1 MNLVTSMILRRM
13 RRPFLLLITVYN
25 VAMLGLILIPGVD
38 DQGNVWHMSIFH
50 AFYFVSF
57 TATTIG
63 FGEIPFPLSDAQ
75 RLWATFS
82 IYILVIAWL
91 FAIGKILTLIQDPH
105 FKAAVTM
112 SRFRKNVLS
121 LHEPFYLVCGLGET
135 GYEVVTALTEEHYRA
150 VVIENDSDN
159 LNDVRLNDMREFVPS
174 IIGDAS
180 DAKHLEN
187 AGIKHPKCKGVIA
200 VTSSDET
207 NLKIA
212 LSSKLLHPTVKV
224 VCRSELKEYEENM
237 LSFGTDHVVNPFETF
252 ATIFQMVM
260 RSPSQYLIYDWLTGA
275 PYTKLSDPIYFRY
288 GHWILCG
295 YGRFGKQLYKLLIA
309 EDIDV
314 TVIDPSIDVRDEFE
328 HHHPENKNNFIVGTG
343 IDEKTLKQAGI
354 EASAGIIAG
363 SDNDSNNLSI
373 IMTARAINPDVFAV
387 ARQNIYNN
395 YDLYSATKA
404 NLIMRPRE
412 ITARKIRAVFLNPL
426 LIDFLDKAKEHDEEW
441 ANISI
446 SRMSGVI
453 GNHNPHIW
461 TIDITDSMSPAVTKA
476 LILGRKIYLGHI
488 TQDPASRY
496 LKLRCV
502 PLLHVQ
508 GQNKTMMPDE
518 DTEICIGD
526 KILFCGTRE
535 VKNSMDWT
543 LKVMSSL
550 NYVMTFKNEP
560 ESYVWR
566 ILHRYMHKTERRKS
580 PRR

>member
-13 RRPFLLLITVYN
+13 RRPCIMLIVAYN
-25 VAMLGLILIPGVD
+25 IAILGMIFIPGVD
-38 DQGNVWHMSIFH
+38 DQGNPINMSIFH

-63 FGEIPFPLSDAQ
+63 FGEIPFPLSEAQ
-75 RLWATFS
+75 RLWAVFS

-91 FAIGKILTLIQDPH
+91 YAIGKILTLIQDPH
-105 FKAAVTM
+105 FKAAVTR
-112 SRFRKNVLS
+112 SRFRRNVRS
-121 LHEPFYLVCGLGET
+121 LNEPFYLVCGLGET

-150 VVIENDSDN
+150 VVIENDPDN
-159 LNDVRLNDMREFVPS
+159 LNEARLNEMREYVPS

-180 DAKHLEN
+180 DAKQLEN
-187 AGIKHPKCKGVIA
+187 AGIKHQKCKGVIA
-200 VTSSDET
+200 VTSCDET

-212 LSSKLLHPTVKV
+212 ITSKLLHPDVKV

-237 LSFGTDHVVNPFETF
+237 LSFGTDQIVNPFETF
-252 ATIFQMVM
+252 ATIFQMAM
-260 RSPSQYLIYDWLTGA
+260 HSPSLYLIYDWLTGA

-295 YGRFGKQLYKLLIA
+295 YGRFGKQLYKLLI
-309 EDIDV
+309 EQDIDV
-314 TVIDPSIDVRDEFE
+314 TVIDPSTDVRDEFE
-328 HHHPENKNNFIVGTG
+328 HRHVDHKNNFIVGTG
-343 IDEKTLKQAGI
+343 IDEKTLKKAGI
-354 EASAGIIAG
+354 ESSAGIIAG

-395 YDLYSATKA
+395 YDLYSATNA

-426 LIDFLDKAKEHDEEW
+426 LVIYLKEAKSYDEEW
-441 ANISI
+441 ANIAI
-446 SRMSGVI
+446 SRMSAVI
-453 GNHNPHIW
+453 GNHYPHIW
-461 TIDITDSMSPAVTKA
+461 TVEITDKISPAVAKA
-476 LILGRKIYLGHI
+476 LDLGRGIRLGNI

-496 LKLRCV
+496 LKLKCV
-502 PLLHVQ
+502 ALLHVR
-508 GQNKTMMPDE
+508 GEEKNMMPD
-518 DTEICIGD
+518 DDIDIKIGD

-560 ESYVWR
+560 ESFAWR
-566 ILHRYMHKTERRKS
+566 LLHRYMHKTERRKV
-580 PRR
+580 PR

>member
-25 VAMLGLILIPGVD
+25 VAMLGMMLIPGVD

-63 FGEIPFPLSDAQ
+63 FGEIPFPLSEAQ
-75 RLWATFS
+75 RLWAVFS

-112 SRFRKNVLS
+112 SRFRKNVRS

-159 LNDVRLNDMREFVPS
+159 LNEIRLNDMREYVPS

-180 DAKHLEN
+180 DAKQLEH

-212 LSSKLLHPTVKV
+212 LSSKLLHPNVKV
-224 VCRSELKEYEENM
+224 VCRSNLKEHEENM

-260 RSPSQYLIYDWLTGA
+260 QSPSQYLIYDWLTGA
-275 PYTKLSDPIYFRY
+275 PHSRLSDPIYFRY

-295 YGRFGKQLYKLLIA
+295 YGRFGKQLYNLLIEA
-309 EDIDV
+309 DIDV
-314 TVIDPSIDVRDEFE
+314 TVIDPSFDVRDEFE
-328 HHHPENKNNFIVGTG
+328 HHHADHKNNFIIGTG

-354 EASAGIIAG
+354 ESSAGIIAG

-412 ITARKIRAVFLNPL
+412 ITARKIRAVFLNPML
-426 LIDFLDKAKEHDEEW
+426 VDFLELAKEHDEEW

-461 TIDITDSMSPAVTKA
+461 TVDITDSISPAVTKA
-476 LILGRKIYLGHI
+476 LILGRKVHLGHI
-488 TQDPASRY
+488 TQDPASRH

-502 PLLHVQ
+502 PLLHAR
-508 GQNKTMMPDE
+508 GEKKTMMPGE
-518 DTEICIGD
+518 DTDISIGD

-560 ESYVWR
+560 ESFAWR
-566 ILHRYMHKTERRKS
+566 LLHRHLHKIERRKA
-580 PRR
+580 PR

>member
-13 RRPFLLLITVYN
+13 RTPFILLIGVYN
-25 VAMLGLILIPGVD
+25 IAILGMILIPGID
-38 DQGNVWHMSIFH
+38 DQGNPLHMSIFH

-63 FGEIPFPLSDAQ
+63 FGEIPFPLSEAQ
-75 RLWATFS
+75 RLWAVFS

-91 FAIGKILTLIQDPH
+91 YAIGKILALAQDPH
-105 FKAAVTM
+105 FKAAVTR
-112 SRFRKNVLS
+112 SRFKKNVRS

-135 GYEVVTALTEEHYRA
+135 GHEVVTALTEEHYRA
-150 VVIENDSDN
+150 VVIEKNPDN
-159 LNDVRLNDMREFVPS
+159 LNEIRLNDMREFVPN

-180 DAKHLEN
+180 DAHQLEI
-187 AGIKHPKCKGVIA
+187 AGIRHPKCYGVIA
-200 VTSSDET
+200 VTASDDT

-212 LSSKLLHPTVKV
+212 ITSKLLHPGVKV
-224 VCRSELKEYEENM
+224 VCRSDLKEYEENM
-237 LSFGTDHVVNPFETF
+237 LSFGTDNVVNPFETF

-260 RSPSQYLIYDWLTGA
+260 HSPSLYLINDWLTGA
-275 PYTKLSDPIYFRY
+275 PYTKLSDPVYFRY

-295 YGRFGKQLYKLLIA
+295 YGRFGKQLYRLLTDKGIA
-309 EDIDV
+309 V
-314 TVIDPSIDVRDEFE
+314 TVIDPSTEVRDEFE
-328 HHHPENKNNFIVGTG
+328 HHHVDNKNNFIVGTG
-343 IDEKTLKQAGI
+343 IDEKTLKKAGI
-354 EASAGIIAG
+354 ESSAGIIAG

-373 IMTARAINPDVFAV
+373 IMTARAINPDVFVV

-395 YDLYSATKA
+395 YDLYTATRA

-426 LIDFLDKAKEHDEEW
+426 LVDYLDIATQYDEEW
-441 ANISI
+441 ANIAI
-446 SRMSGVI
+446 SRMSAVI

-461 TIDITDSMSPAVTKA
+461 TVEINEKHAPAVYRA
-476 LILGRKIYLGHI
+476 LKYGRNIHLGHI

-496 LKLRCV
+496 LKLKCV
-502 PLLHVQ
+502 PLMHVR
-508 GQNKTMMPDE
+508 GDEKSMMPE
-518 DTEICIGD
+518 DDIEITEGD
-526 KILFCGTRE
+526 KLLFCGTRE

-560 ESYVWR
+560 ESFAWR
-566 ILHRYMHKTERRKS
+566 ILHRYLHKTERRGAQ
-580 PRR
+580 R

>member
-13 RRPFLLLITVYN
+13 RTPFIMLISAYN
-25 VAMLGLILIPGVD
+25 IAILGMILIPGVD
-38 DQGNVWHMSIFH
+38 DQGNPLPMSIFH

-63 FGEIPFPLSDAQ
+63 FGEIPFPLSEAQ
-75 RLWATFS
+75 RLWAVFS

-91 FAIGKILTLIQDPH
+91 YAIGKILALVQDPH
-105 FKAAVTM
+105 FKAAVTS
-112 SRFRKNVLS
+112 SRFKKNVRN

-135 GYEVVTALTEEHYRA
+135 GHEVVTALTEEHYRA
-150 VVIENDSDN
+150 VVIEKNPNN
-159 LNDVRLNDMREFVPS
+159 LNEIRLNDMREFVPS

-180 DAKHLEN
+180 DAHQLED
-187 AGIKHPKCKGVIA
+187 AGIRHPKCYGVIA
-200 VTSSDET
+200 VTAADDT

-212 LSSKLLHPTVKV
+212 ITSKLLHPGVKV

-237 LSFGTDHVVNPFETF
+237 LSFGTDNVVNQFETF

-260 RSPSQYLIYDWLTGA
+260 HSPSLYLINDWLTGA

-295 YGRFGKQLYKLLIA
+295 YGRFGKQLYRLLI
-309 EDIDV
+309 EQDIEV
-314 TVIDPSIDVRDEFE
+314 TVIDPSVDVRDEFE
-328 HHHPENKNNFIVGTG
+328 HHHGDHKNNFIVGTG
-343 IDEKTLKQAGI
+343 IDEKTLKAAGI
-354 EASAGIIAG
+354 ESSAGIIAG
-363 SDNDSNNLSI
+363 SNNDSNNLSI
-373 IMTARAINPDVFAV
+373 IMTARAINPDVFVV

-426 LIDFLDKAKEHDEEW
+426 LVDYLEIAKEYNDEW
-441 ANISI
+441 ANIAI
-446 SRMSGVI
+446 SRMSAVI

-461 TIDITDSMSPAVTKA
+461 TVEINENQTPAVSKA
-476 LILGRKIYLGHI
+476 LGFGRQIRLGHI

-496 LKLRCV
+496 LKLKCV
-502 PLLHVQ
+502 PLMHVS
-508 GQNKTMMPDE
+508 GDNKAMMPE
-518 DTEICIGD
+518 DDAAIHPGD

-560 ESYVWR
+560 ESFVWR
-566 ILHRYMHKTERRKS
+566 LLHRYLHKTERRQS
-580 PRR
+580 ER

>member
-13 RRPFLLLITVYN
+13 RRPCIMLIIVYN
-25 VAMLGLILIPGVD
+25 IAILGMILIPGLD
-38 DQGNVWHMSIFH
+38 DQGNPWNMSIFH

-63 FGEIPFPLSDAQ
+63 FGEIPFPLSEAQ
-75 RLWATFS
+75 RLWAVFS

-91 FAIGKILTLIQDPH
+91 YAIGKILTLIQDPH
-105 FKAAVTM
+105 FKAAVTS
-112 SRFRKNVLS
+112 SRFKKSVRS
-121 LHEPFYLVCGLGET
+121 LNEPFYLICGLGET

-150 VVIENDSDN
+150 VVIENDPGN
-159 LNDVRLNDMREFVPS
+159 LNEIRLNEMREFVPS

-180 DAKHLEN
+180 DAKQLGD

-200 VTSSDET
+200 VTSCDET

-212 LSSKLLHPTVKV
+212 ITSKLLHPDVKV
-224 VCRSELKEYEENM
+224 VCRSELKEHEENM
-237 LSFGTDHVVNPFETF
+237 LSFGTDQIVNPFETF
-252 ATIFQMVM
+252 ATIFQMAM
-260 RSPSQYLIYDWLTGA
+260 HSPSLYLINDWLTGA

-295 YGRFGKQLYKLLIA
+295 YGRFGKQLYKLLI
-309 EDIDV
+309 EQNIDV
-314 TVIDPSIDVRDEFE
+314 TVIDPSTDIRDEFE
-328 HHHPENKNNFIVGTG
+328 HHHVDHKNNFIVGTG

-354 EASAGIIAG
+354 ETSAGIIAG

-395 YDLYSATKA
+395 YDLYSATNA

-426 LIDFLDKAKEHDEEW
+426 LVDFLKIAKNYDEEW
-441 ANISI
+441 ANIAI
-446 SRMSGVI
+446 SRMSAVI
-453 GNHNPHIW
+453 GNHYPHIW
-461 TIDITDSMSPAVTKA
+461 TVEITDKMSPAIAKA
-476 LILGRKIYLGHI
+476 LHLGRSIRLGNI

-496 LKLRCV
+496 LKLKCV
-502 PLLHVQ
+502 PLLWVR
-508 GQNKTMMPDE
+508 GEELTMMPND
-518 DTEICIGD
+518 DIDIKYGD

-560 ESYVWR
+560 ESLAWR
-566 ILHRYMHKTERRKS
+566 LLHRYLHKTERRKA
-580 PRR
+580 PR

>member
-13 RRPFLLLITVYN
+13 RAPFIMLIAVYN
-25 VAMLGLILIPGVD
+25 IAILGLIFIPGVD
-38 DQGNVWHMSIFH
+38 DQGNPIHMSIFH

-63 FGEIPFPLSDAQ
+63 FGEVPYPLSEAQ
-75 RLWATFS
+75 RLWAVFS

-91 FAIGKILTLIQDPH
+91 YAIGKILTLVQDPH
-105 FKAAVTM
+105 FKAAVTS
-112 SRFRKNVLS
+112 SRFKKNVSS

-150 VVIENDSDN
+150 VVIEKDPNN
-159 LNDVRLNDMREFVPS
+159 LNEIRLNDMREFVPN

-180 DAKHLEN
+180 DAIQLNN

-200 VTSSDET
+200 VTASDDT

-212 LSSKLLHPTVKV
+212 ITSKLLHPGVKV

-237 LSFGTDHVVNPFETF
+237 LSFGTDNVVNPFETF

-260 RSPSQYLIYDWLTGA
+260 HSPSLYLINDWLTGA
-275 PYTKLSDPIYFRY
+275 PNTKLSDPIYFRY

-295 YGRFGKQLYKLLIA
+295 YGRFGKQLYQLLIDQ
-309 EDIDV
+309 DIKV

-328 HHHPENKNNFIVGTG
+328 HHHVEHKNNFILGTG
-343 IDEKTLKQAGI
+343 IDEKTLKKAGI
-354 EASAGIIAG
+354 ESSAGVIAG
-363 SDNDSNNLSI
+363 SNNDSNNLSI
-373 IMTARAINPDVFAV
+373 IMTARAINPDVFVV

-395 YDLYSATKA
+395 YDLYTATQA

-426 LIDFLDKAKEHDEEW
+426 LVDYLKTAQLFDEEW
-441 ANISI
+441 ANIAI
-446 SRMSGVI
+446 SRMSAVL

-461 TIDITDSMSPAVTKA
+461 TVEINDNQSPAICIA
-476 LILGRKIYLGHI
+476 LDLGRSINLGHI

-496 LKLRCV
+496 LKLKCV
-502 PLLHVQ
+502 ALMHVRESE
-508 GQNKTMMPDE
+508 KIMMPE
-518 DTEICIGD
+518 DDNNIQRGD
-526 KILFCGTRE
+526 KLLFCGTRE

-560 ESYVWR
+560 ESFAWR
-566 ILHRYMHKTERRKS
+566 LLHRYLHKTERRKTA
-580 PRR
+580 R

>member
-13 RRPFLLLITVYN
+13 RRPFILLISVYN
-25 VAMLGLILIPGVD
+25 IAMLGLILIPGVD

-63 FGEIPFPLSDAQ
+63 FGEIPYPLSEAQ
-75 RLWATFS
+75 RLWAVFS
-82 IYILVIAWL
+82 MYILVIAWL
-91 FAIGKILTLIQDPH
+91 YAIGKILTLIQDPH
-105 FKAAVTM
+105 FKAAVTS
-112 SRFRKNVLS
+112 SRFRKNVKS

-150 VVIENDSDN
+150 VVIENNPDN
-159 LNDVRLNDMREFVPS
+159 LNEIRLNEMREFVPS
-174 IIGDAS
+174 IIGDAA
-180 DAKHLEN
+180 DAKQLEY

-200 VTSSDET
+200 VTSSDEI

-212 LSSKLLHPTVKV
+212 LSSKLLHRNVKV

-237 LSFGTDHVVNPFETF
+237 LSFGTDQVVNPFETF

-260 RSPSQYLIYDWLTGA
+260 HSPSLYLIYDWLTGA
-275 PYTKLSDPIYFRY
+275 PYTKLSDPIYFRF

-295 YGRFGKQLYKLLIA
+295 YGRFGKQLYKLLIE

-328 HHHPENKNNFIVGTG
+328 HHHSGHKNNFIVGTG

-354 EASAGIIAG
+354 ESSAGIIAG
-363 SDNDSNNLSI
+363 SNNDSNNLSI

-426 LIDFLDKAKEHDEEW
+426 LVDYLKRAKNHDEEW

-446 SRMSGVI
+446 SRMSAVI

-461 TIDITDSMSPAVTKA
+461 TIDITDSQSPAVSKA
-476 LILGRKIYLGHI
+476 LSLGRSIVLGHI
-488 TQDPASRY
+488 TQDPASRH
-496 LKLRCV
+496 LKLKCV
-502 PLLHVQ
+502 PLLHVR
-508 GQNKTMMPDE
+508 GEEKTMMPD
-518 DTEICIGD
+518 DNIDIRIGD
-526 KILFCGTRE
+526 KILICGTRE

-550 NYVMTFKNEP
+550 NYVMTFRNEP

-566 ILHRYMHKTERRKS
+566 LFYRYLHKTERRKTQ
-580 PRR
+580 R

>member
-13 RRPFLLLITVYN
+13 RRPFILLISVYN
-25 VAMLGLILIPGVD
+25 IAILGLILIPGVD
-38 DQGNVWHMSIFH
+38 DQGNLWHMSIFH

-63 FGEIPFPLSDAQ
+63 FGEIPYPFSEAQ
-75 RLWATFS
+75 RLWAVFS
-82 IYILVIAWL
+82 MYILVIAWL
-91 FAIGKILTLIQDPH
+91 YAIGRILTLIQDPH
-105 FKAAVTM
+105 FKAAVTS
-112 SRFRKNVLS
+112 SRFRKNVKS

-150 VVIENDSDN
+150 VVIENNPDN
-159 LNDVRLNDMREFVPS
+159 LNEIRLNEMREFVPS
-174 IIGDAS
+174 IIGDAA
-180 DAKHLEN
+180 DAKQLEH

-200 VTSSDET
+200 VTSSDEI

-212 LSSKLLHPTVKV
+212 LSSKLLHRNVKV

-237 LSFGTDHVVNPFETF
+237 LSFGTDQVVNPFETF

-260 RSPSQYLIYDWLTGA
+260 HSPSLYLIYDWLTGA

-295 YGRFGKQLYKLLIA
+295 YGRFGKQLYKLLIE

-328 HHHPENKNNFIVGTG
+328 HHHSDHKNNFIVGTG

-354 EASAGIIAG
+354 ESSAGIIAG

-426 LIDFLDKAKEHDEEW
+426 LVDYLKRAKDHDEEW

-446 SRMSGVI
+446 SRMSAVI

-461 TIDITDSMSPAVTKA
+461 TVDITDSLSPAVTEA
-476 LILGRKIYLGHI
+476 LKLGRSIHLGHI
-488 TQDPASRY
+488 TQDPASRH

-502 PLLHVQ
+502 PLLHVR
-508 GQNKTMMPDE
+508 GEEKIMMPVD
-518 DTEICIGD
+518 DIDIRVGD

-550 NYVMTFKNEP
+550 NYVMTFRNEP
-560 ESYVWR
+560 ESYAWR
-566 ILHRYMHKTERRKS
+566 LLYRYLHKTERRKTQ
-580 PRR
+580 R

>member
-13 RRPFLLLITVYN
+13 RTPFIMLIGVYN
-25 VAMLGLILIPGVD
+25 VAILGMILIPGID
-38 DQGNVWHMSIFH
+38 DQGNPIYMSIFH

-63 FGEIPFPLSDAQ
+63 FGEVPYPLSEAQ
-75 RLWATFS
+75 RLWAIFS

-91 FAIGKILTLIQDPH
+91 YAIGKILTLVQDPH
-105 FKAAVTM
+105 FKAAVTH
-112 SRFRKNVLS
+112 SRFKKNVRA

-135 GYEVVTALTEEHYRA
+135 GHEVVTALTEEHYRA
-150 VVIENDSDN
+150 VVIEKDPNN
-159 LNDVRLNDMREFVPS
+159 LNEIRLNDMREYVPN

-180 DAKHLEN
+180 DAHQLED
-187 AGIKHPKCKGVIA
+187 AGIRHPKCYGVIA
-200 VTSSDET
+200 VTAADDT

-212 LSSKLLHPTVKV
+212 ITSKLLHPGVKV

-237 LSFGTDHVVNPFETF
+237 LSFGTDNIVNPFETF

-260 RSPSQYLIYDWLTGA
+260 HSPSLYLIYDWLTGA

-295 YGRFGKQLYKLLIA
+295 YGRFGKQLYQLLI
-309 EDIDV
+309 EQDIQV
-314 TVIDPSIDVRDEFE
+314 TVIDPSVDVRDEFE
-328 HHHPENKNNFIVGTG
+328 HHHVENKGNFIVGTG
-343 IDEKTLKQAGI
+343 IDEKMLKAAGI
-354 EASAGIIAG
+354 ESSAGIIAG

-373 IMTARAINPDVFAV
+373 IMTARAINPDVFVV

-395 YDLYSATKA
+395 YDLYTATKA

-426 LIDFLDKAKEHDEEW
+426 LVDYLKFAKEFSEEW
-441 ANISI
+441 ANIAI
-446 SRMSGVI
+446 SRMSAVI

-461 TIDITDSMSPAVTKA
+461 TIEIGETQAPAVSTA
-476 LILGRKIYLGHI
+476 LSFGRRILLGNI

-496 LKLRCV
+496 LKLKCV
-502 PLLHVQ
+502 PLMHVRD
-508 GQNKTMMPDE
+508 KEKVMMPE
-518 DTEICIGD
+518 DDIEIRQGD
-526 KILFCGTRE
+526 RILFCGTRE

-560 ESYVWR
+560 ESFAWR
-566 ILHRYMHKTERRKS
+566 LLHRYLHKTERRQT
-580 PRR
+580 PR

>member
-13 RRPFLLLITVYN
+13 RTPFILLITVYN
-25 VAMLGLILIPGVD
+25 VAILGMILMPGID
-38 DQGNVWHMSIFH
+38 DQGNPWHMSIFH

-63 FGEIPFPLSDAQ
+63 FGEIPYPLSEAQ
-75 RLWATFS
+75 RLWAVFS

-91 FAIGKILTLIQDPH
+91 YAIGKILTLIQDPH
-105 FKAAVTM
+105 FKAAVTS
-112 SRFRKNVLS
+112 SRFRKNVRS
-121 LHEPFYLVCGLGET
+121 IHEPFYLVCGLGET
-135 GYEVVTALTEEHYRA
+135 GHEVVTALTEEHYRA
-150 VVIENDSDN
+150 VVIENNPNN
-159 LNDVRLNDMREFVPS
+159 LNEIRLNEMREFVPS

-180 DAKHLEN
+180 DARQLEH
-187 AGIKHPKCKGVIA
+187 AGIKHSKCKGVIA

-212 LSSKLLHPTVKV
+212 ITSKLLHPDVKV

-237 LSFGTDHVVNPFETF
+237 LSFGTDQIVNPFETF

-260 RSPSQYLIYDWLTGA
+260 HSPSLYLIYDWLTGA
-275 PYTKLSDPIYFRY
+275 PNTKLSDPIYFRF

-295 YGRFGKQLYKLLIA
+295 YGRFGKQLYQLLTDQGI
-309 EDIDV
+309 EV
-314 TVIDPSIDVRDEFE
+314 TVIDPSNEVRDEFE
-328 HHHPENKNNFIVGTG
+328 HHHVENKKNFIVGTG
-343 IDEKTLKQAGI
+343 IDEQTLKEAGI
-354 EASAGIIAG
+354 ETSAGIIAG

-373 IMTARAINPDVFAV
+373 IMTARAINPDVFVV
-387 ARQNIYNN
+387 ARQNVYNN
-395 YDLYSATKA
+395 YDLYTATKA

-426 LIDFLDKAKEHDEEW
+426 LVDYLKIAKSHDEEW
-441 ANISI
+441 ANIAI
-446 SRMSGVI
+446 SRMSAVI

-461 TIDITDSMSPAVTKA
+461 TVEITDKLSPAIAKA
-476 LILGRKIYLGHI
+476 LKLGRNIKLGHI

-496 LKLRCV
+496 IKLKCV
-502 PLLHVQ
+502 PLLHVR
-508 GQNKTMMPDE
+508 KKEKIMMPE
-518 DTEICIGD
+518 DDIDILYGD
-526 KILFCGTRE
+526 RILFCGTRE

-560 ESYVWR
+560 ESFVWR
-566 ILHRYMHKTERRKS
+566 IIHRYLHKTERRKS
-580 PRR
+580 AR

>member
-25 VAMLGLILIPGVD
+25 VAMLGMILIPGVD
-38 DQGNVWHMSIFH
+38 DQGNTWHMSIFH

-63 FGEIPFPLSDAQ
+63 FGEIPYPLSDAQ
-75 RLWATFS
+75 RLWAVFS

-112 SRFRKNVLS
+112 TRFRKNVLS

-135 GYEVVTALTEEHYRA
+135 GYEVVAALTEEHYRT
-150 VVIENDSDN
+150 VVIESDSSN
-159 LNDVRLNDMREFVPS
+159 LNEIRLNDMREFVPS

-180 DAKHLEN
+180 DAKQLEN

-212 LSSKLLHPTVKV
+212 LCSKLLHPNVKV

-275 PYTKLSDPIYFRY
+275 PHTRLSDPIYFRY

-295 YGRFGKQLYKLLIA
+295 YGRFGKELYQLLIN

-328 HHHPENKNNFIVGTG
+328 HHHAELKNNFIIGTG

-354 EASAGIIAG
+354 ETSAGIIAG

-426 LIDFLDKAKEHDEEW
+426 LVDFLKIAKDYDEEW
-441 ANISI
+441 SNISI

-461 TIDITDSMSPAVTKA
+461 TVEITDSMSPAVTKA
-476 LILGRKIYLGHI
+476 LILGRKIHLGHI

-502 PLLHVQ
+502 PLLHVH
-508 GQNKTMMPDE
+508 GDKNIMMPDE
-518 DTEICIGD
+518 DTEIAIGD

-560 ESYVWR
+560 ESYAWR
-566 ILHRYMHKTERRKS
+566 ILHRYLHKTERRKT
-580 PRR
+580 PR

>member
-1 MNLVTSMILRRM
+1 MNLVTSIILRRM
-13 RRPFLLLITVYN
+13 RTPCIMLIVVYN
-25 VAMLGLILIPGVD
+25 IAILGMILIPGVD
-38 DQGNVWHMSIFH
+38 DQGNPWNMSIFH

-63 FGEIPFPLSDAQ
+63 FGEIPFPLSEAQ
-75 RLWATFS
+75 RLWAVFS

-91 FAIGKILTLIQDPH
+91 YAIGKILTLIQDPH
-105 FKAAVTM
+105 FKAAVTTT
-112 SRFRKNVLS
+112 RFRRSVKS
-121 LHEPFYLVCGLGET
+121 LHEPFYLICGLGET

-150 VVIENDSDN
+150 VVIENDPDN
-159 LNDVRLNDMREFVPS
+159 LNEVRLNEMREYVPS

-180 DAKHLEN
+180 DAKQLEN

-212 LSSKLLHPTVKV
+212 ITSKLLHPDVKV

-237 LSFGTDHVVNPFETF
+237 LSFGTDQIVNPFETF
-252 ATIFQMVM
+252 ATIFQMAM
-260 RSPSQYLIYDWLTGA
+260 HSPSLYLIYDWLTGA
-275 PYTKLSDPIYFRY
+275 PYTRLSDPIYFRY

-295 YGRFGKQLYKLLIA
+295 YGRFGKQLYKLLI
-309 EDIDV
+309 EQDIDV
-314 TVIDPSIDVRDEFE
+314 TVIDPSTNVRDEFE
-328 HHHPENKNNFIVGTG
+328 HRHGDHKNNFIVGTG

-354 EASAGIIAG
+354 ETSAGIIAG

-373 IMTARAINPDVFAV
+373 IMTARAINPDIFAV

-395 YDLYSATKA
+395 YNLYSATNA

-426 LIDFLDKAKEHDEEW
+426 LVDYLKIAKRHDEEW
-441 ANISI
+441 ANIAI
-446 SRMSGVI
+446 SRMSAVI
-453 GNHNPHIW
+453 GNHYPHIW
-461 TIDITDSMSPAVTKA
+461 TVEITDKLSPAIAKA
-476 LILGRKIYLGHI
+476 LNLGRGISLGNI

-496 LKLRCV
+496 LKLKCV
-502 PLLHVQ
+502 PLLHVR
-508 GQNKTMMPDE
+508 GEDKNMMPD
-518 DTEICIGD
+518 DEIDIKAGD

-560 ESYVWR
+560 ESFAWR
-566 ILHRYMHKTERRKS
+566 LLHRYLHKTERRKV
-580 PRR
+580 PR

>member
-13 RRPFLLLITVYN
+13 RTPFILLITVYN
-25 VAMLGLILIPGVD
+25 IAMLGLILIPGVD

-63 FGEIPFPLSDAQ
+63 FGEIPYPLSDAQ
-75 RLWATFS
+75 RLWAVFS
-82 IYILVIAWL
+82 MYILVIAWL
-91 FAIGKILTLIQDPH
+91 YAIGKILTLIQDPH
-105 FKAAVTM
+105 FKAAVIS
-112 SRFRKNVLS
+112 SRFRKNVRS

-150 VVIENDSDN
+150 VVIENDPGN
-159 LNDVRLNDMREFVPS
+159 LNEIRLNEMREYVPN

-180 DAKHLEN
+180 DAKQLEH

-212 LSSKLLHPTVKV
+212 LSSKLLHRNVKV

-237 LSFGTDHVVNPFETF
+237 LSFGTDQIVNPFETF

-260 RSPSQYLIYDWLTGA
+260 HSPSLYLIYDWLTGA
-275 PYTKLSDPIYFRY
+275 PYTKLSDPIYFRF

-295 YGRFGKQLYKLLIA
+295 YGRFGKQLYKLLID
-309 EDIDV
+309 EDIEV

-328 HHHPENKNNFIVGTG
+328 HHHSGHKNNFIVGTG

-354 EASAGIIAG
+354 ESSAGIIAG

-426 LIDFLDKAKEHDEEW
+426 LVDYLKRAKDHDEEW

-446 SRMSGVI
+446 SRMSAVI

-461 TIDITDSMSPAVTKA
+461 TVDITDSQSPAVTKA
-476 LILGRKIYLGHI
+476 LSLGRSIVLGHI
-488 TQDPASRY
+488 TQDPASRH
-496 LKLRCV
+496 LKLKCV
-502 PLLHVQ
+502 PLLHVR
-508 GQNKTMMPDE
+508 GEEKTMMPD
-518 DTEICIGD
+518 DNIDIRTGD
-526 KILFCGTRE
+526 KILMCGTRE

-566 ILHRYMHKTERRKS
+566 LLHRYLHKTERRKIA
-580 PRR
+580 RR

>member
-25 VAMLGLILIPGVD
+25 VAMLGMILIPGVD

-63 FGEIPFPLSDAQ
+63 FGEIPFPLSEAQ
-75 RLWATFS
+75 RLWAVFS

-112 SRFRKNVLS
+112 SRFRKNVRS

-159 LNDVRLNDMREFVPS
+159 LNEIRLNDMREYVPS

-180 DAKHLEN
+180 DAKQLEH

-212 LSSKLLHPTVKV
+212 LSSKLLHPNVKV
-224 VCRSELKEYEENM
+224 VCRSNLKEHEENM

-260 RSPSQYLIYDWLTGA
+260 HSPSQYLIYDWLTGA
-275 PYTKLSDPIYFRY
+275 PHSRLSDPIYFRY

-295 YGRFGKQLYKLLIA
+295 YGRFGKQLYNLLIEA
-309 EDIDV
+309 DIDV
-314 TVIDPSIDVRDEFE
+314 TVIDPSFDVRDEFE
-328 HHHPENKNNFIVGTG
+328 HHHADHKNNFIIGTG

-354 EASAGIIAG
+354 ESSAGIIAG

-412 ITARKIRAVFLNPL
+412 ITARKIRAVFLNPML
-426 LIDFLDKAKEHDEEW
+426 VDFLELAKEHDEEW

-461 TIDITDSMSPAVTKA
+461 TVDITDSVSPAVTKA
-476 LILGRKIYLGHI
+476 LILGRKVSLGHI
-488 TQDPASRY
+488 TQDPASRH

-502 PLLHVQ
+502 PLLHVR
-508 GQNKTMMPDE
+508 GEKKTMMPEE
-518 DTEICIGD
+518 DTEISIGD

-566 ILHRYMHKTERRKS
+566 ILHRYLHKTERRKT
-580 PRR
+580 PRQ

>member
-13 RRPFLLLITVYN
+13 RTPFILLITVYN
-25 VAMLGLILIPGVD
+25 VAILGMILMPGID
-38 DQGNVWHMSIFH
+38 DQGNPWHMSIFH

-63 FGEIPFPLSDAQ
+63 FGEIPYPLSEAQ
-75 RLWATFS
+75 RLWAVFS

-91 FAIGKILTLIQDPH
+91 YAIGKILTLIQDPH
-105 FKAAVTM
+105 FKAAVTS
-112 SRFRKNVLS
+112 SRFRKNVRS
-121 LHEPFYLVCGLGET
+121 IHEPFYLVCGLGET
-135 GYEVVTALTEEHYRA
+135 GHEVVTALTEEHYRA
-150 VVIENDSDN
+150 VVIENNPNN
-159 LNDVRLNDMREFVPS
+159 LNEIRLNEMREFVPS

-180 DAKHLEN
+180 DARQLEH
-187 AGIKHPKCKGVIA
+187 AGIKHSKCKGVIA

-212 LSSKLLHPTVKV
+212 ITSKLLHPDVKV

-237 LSFGTDHVVNPFETF
+237 LSFGTDQIVNPFETF

-260 RSPSQYLIYDWLTGA
+260 HSPSLYLIYDWLTGA
-275 PYTKLSDPIYFRY
+275 PNTKLSDPIYFRF

-295 YGRFGKQLYKLLIA
+295 YGRFGKQLYQLLTDQGI
-309 EDIDV
+309 EV
-314 TVIDPSIDVRDEFE
+314 TVIDPSNEVRDEFE
-328 HHHPENKNNFIVGTG
+328 HHHVENKKNFIVGTG
-343 IDEKTLKQAGI
+343 IDEQTLKEAGI
-354 EASAGIIAG
+354 ETSAGIIAG

-373 IMTARAINPDVFAV
+373 IMTARAINPDVFVV
-387 ARQNIYNN
+387 ARQNVYNN
-395 YDLYSATKA
+395 YDLYTATKA

-426 LIDFLDKAKEHDEEW
+426 LVDYLKIAKSHDEEW
-441 ANISI
+441 ANIAI
-446 SRMSGVI
+446 SRMSAVI

-461 TIDITDSMSPAVTKA
+461 TVEITDKLSPAIAKA
-476 LILGRKIYLGHI
+476 LKLGRNIKLGHI

-496 LKLRCV
+496 IKLKCV
-502 PLLHVQ
+502 PLLHVR
-508 GQNKTMMPDE
+508 NKEKIMMPE
-518 DTEICIGD
+518 DDIDILYGD
-526 KILFCGTRE
+526 RILFCGTRE

-560 ESYVWR
+560 ESFVWR
-566 ILHRYMHKTERRKS
+566 IIHRYLHKTERRKS
-580 PRR
+580 AR